1 MNDDHELLQRY
12 VRKGE
17 QEAFR
22 ELVSRYAGL
31 VYGAAMR
38 HVREAVLAEEVAQN
52 VFTLLAMKGKSVPRE
67 ASLAGWLHKSA
78 CHLSRHA
85 CRSEARRRARES
97 AAVTVHPSEEAAEPA
112 WEDLQPV
119 LDESLDSLKSDDREA
134 VLLRFM
140 RGLSFREVGGVLR
153 TSEDGARMKINRALE
168 KLRGLLARRGITSTS
183 AALSGALATHAM
195 AMVPAELAR
204 NLGTHALGTASHT
217 ANLTQIAIMSTKAK
231 VVFITAGAAL
241 TAVVGA
247 PVMMQRE
254 KNLRNSIV
262 ELEDRIASLST
273 TTPSGP
279 GDQPAQQKKSAG
291 TRSGGTPR
299 AAETPG
305 GPNNDAANT
314 TAQLAQAKALLGSG
328 NAKAA
333 VGEAMANMA
342 KMPGMKELMKS
353 QTKPIIEKMYA
364 DLLDG
369 LWQLNPEQRAKA
381 IDALVEP
388 MSEAQVGAMK
398 MLQGGMTEE
407 MKEELGKNAKA
418 ANEKRNEALKAIVN
432 DPEKWALFTK
442 YEESSG
448 ERMKLTQLR
457 ESLTTNDPALALTET
472 QEEKLMNLMYKARKE
487 SNADVPFQQETR
499 FDLSLFTEEA
509 LKERQAKGQ
518 QMDERILAE
527 ASSVL
532 KPDQLAVFKES
543 LKSHRAMEQVSMD
556 MARALFGKVSQAAAA
571 GGPNK

>member
-31 VYGAAMR
+31 VYSAAMR

-97 AAVTVHPSEEAAEPA
+97 AAMTVHPPEGAAEPA

-183 AALSGALATHAM
+183 AALSGTLATHAM

-204 NLGTHALGTASHT
+204 NLSTHALGTASHT
-217 ANLTQIAIMSTKAK
+217 ANITQIALMSTKAK
-231 VVFITAGAAL
+231 AVFITAGAAL
-241 TAVVGA
+241 TAVIGTPLV
-247 PVMMQRE
+247 MQRE
-254 KNLRNSIV
+254 KNLRNTIV
-262 ELEDRIASLST
+262 ELEDRIAGLST
-273 TTPSGP
+273 VPTT
-279 GDQPAQQKKSAG
+279 KSASSGNQQTKTAG
-291 TRSGGTPR
+291 TGSTTAN
-299 AAETPG
+299 AAVKPG
-305 GPNNDAANT
+305 SASDTA
-314 TAQLAQAKALLGSG
+314 AQLAQAKALMGNN

-333 VGEAMANMA
+333 MGEAMANMA

-364 DLLDG
+364 DLLDS

-381 IDALVEP
+381 IDALVDP
-388 MSEAQVGAMK
+388 MSEAQMGAMK
-398 MLQGGMTEE
+398 MLQGGMTKDLTEE
-407 MKEELGKNAKA
+407 MAKNAKI
-418 ANEKRNEALKAIVN
+418 ANEKRDAALKEIVN
-432 DPEKWALFTK
+432 DPEKWALFAK

-448 ERMKLTQLR
+448 ERMKLNQLR
-457 ESLTTNDPALALTET
+457 ESLGASDPALALTET
-472 QEEKLMNLMYKARKE
+472 QEEKLMNMMYQARKAAK
-487 SNADVPFQQETR
+487 ADVPFQQETR

-509 LKERQAKGQ
+509 LKERQAKGR
-518 QMDERILAE
+518 QMDEKILAE
-527 ASSVL
+527 AGSIL
-532 KPDQLAVFKES
+532 KPGQLAVFKES
-543 LKSHRAMEQVSMD
+543 LKSHRAMEDASMD
-556 MARALFGKVSQAAAA
+556 MAKALFGKAAE
-571 GGPNK
+571 GEPNK

>member
-31 VYGAAMR
+31 VYSAAMR

-97 AAVTVHPSEEAAEPA
+97 AAMTVHPPEGAAEPA

-183 AALSGALATHAM
+183 AALSGTLATHAM

-204 NLGTHALGTASHT
+204 NLSTHALGTASHT
-217 ANLTQIAIMSTKAK
+217 ANITQIALMSTKAK
-231 VVFITAGAAL
+231 AVFITAGAAL
-241 TAVVGA
+241 TAVIGTPLV
-247 PVMMQRE
+247 MQRE
-254 KNLRNSIV
+254 KNLRNTIV
-262 ELEDRIASLST
+262 ELEDRIAGLSAV
-273 TTPSGP
+273 
-279 GDQPAQQKKSAG
+279 PATKSASSGNQQTKTAG
-291 TRSGGTPR
+291 TGST
-299 AAETPG
+299 
-305 GPNNDAANT
+305 AANVSAKPDSANDT
-314 TAQLAQAKALLGSG
+314 AAQLAQAKALMGNN

-333 VGEAMANMA
+333 MGEAMANMA

-364 DLLDG
+364 DLLDS

-381 IDALVEP
+381 IDALVDP
-388 MSEAQVGAMK
+388 MSEAQMGAMK
-398 MLQGGMTEE
+398 MLQGGMTKELTEE
-407 MKEELGKNAKA
+407 MNKNAKI
-418 ANEKRNEALKAIVN
+418 ANEKRDAALKEIVN
-432 DPEKWALFTK
+432 DPEKWALFAK

-448 ERMKLTQLR
+448 ERMKLNQLR
-457 ESLTTNDPALALTET
+457 ESLGASDPALALTET
-472 QEEKLMNLMYKARKE
+472 QEEKLMNMMYQARKAAK
-487 SNADVPFQQETR
+487 ADVPFQQETR

-509 LKERQAKGQ
+509 LKERQAKGR
-518 QMDERILAE
+518 QMDEKILAE
-527 ASSVL
+527 AGSIL
-532 KPDQLAVFKES
+532 KPGQLAVFKES
-543 LKSHRAMEQVSMD
+543 LKSHRAMEDASMD
-556 MARALFGKVSQAAAA
+556 MAKALFGKAAE
-571 GGPNK
+571 GEPNK